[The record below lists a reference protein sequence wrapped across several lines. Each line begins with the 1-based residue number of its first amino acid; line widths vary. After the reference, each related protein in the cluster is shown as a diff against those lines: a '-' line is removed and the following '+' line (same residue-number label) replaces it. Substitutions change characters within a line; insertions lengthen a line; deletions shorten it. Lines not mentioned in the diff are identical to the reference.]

1 MDRFEVWFDLASDDL
16 LAIDASVMT
25 EALRLQLA
33 LEGVTPRQVLAK
45 DRREAVRQAFPDRFA
60 VPMPTS
66 ARGLKH

>member
-16 LAIDASVMT
+16 LAVEASGMT

-45 DRREAVRQAFPDRFA
+45 DRRAAVRQAFPDRFPVLQA
-60 VPMPTS
+60 P
-66 ARGLKH
+66 RGLKH